1 MDKVEKQEEL
11 ISLGQFV
18 AQEREKLGLSQ
29 SGLAKRCNLPLSQ
42 IEEIEGGIDLFLA
55 TPIRQK
61 LAKGLK
67 VEPSDIKKHEPKED
81 FNFAPQGAIE
91 LLKEEILEGASNKN
105 LVLRCPKCGEIL
117 ITRIAKMYDLEDNL
131 VLHPKANCPKCPF
144 QIK

>member
-1 MDKVEKQEEL
+1 MENNKVEKEI

-18 AQEREKLGLSQ
+18 SQTREKLGITQ
-29 SGLAKRCNLPLSQ
+29 AGLAKRCSLSLTT
-42 IEEIEGGIDLFLA
+42 IEEIEGGIELFLA

-67 VEPSDIKKHEPKED
+67 VEPSEIKKHEPKED
-81 FNFAPQGAIE
+81 FNFAPEGAIE

-131 VLHPKANCPKCPF
+131 MLHPKAKCPKCPF

>member
-1 MDKVEKQEEL
+1 MNKETQETL

-29 SGLAKRCNLPLSQ
+29 SGLAKRCNLPLTT

-67 VEPSDIKKHEPKED
+67 VEPSEIKKHEPKED
-81 FNFAPQGAIE
+81 FNFAPEGAIE

-131 VLHPKANCPKCPF
+131 ILHPKAKCPKCPF